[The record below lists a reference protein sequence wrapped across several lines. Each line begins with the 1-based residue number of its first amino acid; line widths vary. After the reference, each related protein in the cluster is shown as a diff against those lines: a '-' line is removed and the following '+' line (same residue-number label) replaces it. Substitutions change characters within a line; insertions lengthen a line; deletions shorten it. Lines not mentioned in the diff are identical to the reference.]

1 MNDLTPSS
9 DAVEIALEKVLSSAS
24 FRGRPQSSPVARTSG
39 PVFSRRKRRP
49 IQGVHAWCRGVRP

>member
-24 FRGRPQSSPVARTSG
+24 FRGRPQLRRLLTHLVQYPSPKTATR
-39 PVFSRRKRRP
+39 
-49 IQGVHAWCRGVRP
+49 